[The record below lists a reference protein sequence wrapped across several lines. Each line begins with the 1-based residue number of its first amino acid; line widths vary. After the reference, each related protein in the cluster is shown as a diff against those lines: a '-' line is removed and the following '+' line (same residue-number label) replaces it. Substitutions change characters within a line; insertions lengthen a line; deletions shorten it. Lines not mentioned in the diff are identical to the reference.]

1 MAWAYHRSGQA
12 DKAITAIEKT
22 LELLTT
28 DKSIA
33 PGDARLRA
41 GKIYEVAGMTQK
53 ALEADQRVL
62 QLEPVNDTA
71 RDAIQRL
78 GTDSQ
83 N

>member
-1 MAWAYHRSGQA
+1 MAWAYHRNGQA

-71 RDAIQRL
+71 RYAIQRL
-78 GTDSQ
+78 GTGSQ